1 MKLNDLIPWSGA
13 RQTAP
18 ARQDRNDPLSA
29 LQADINRAFDDF
41 WGALDPEPAPRDR
54 NDSTQLS
61 PRIDVRDAG
70 KTIEVVAELPGF
82 DEPDIEL
89 SLADGMLGI
98 RGEKKAEHT
107 TKDKDY
113 VLQERSYGTMER
125 IVPLPAG
132 LDVDSA
138 RANFKNGTLTVTI
151 PKKAE
156 TDQATKRI
164 PVQAA

>member
-1 MKLNDLIPWSGA
+1 MMMKLSDLIPWSGA
-13 RQTAP
+13 RQAPP

-29 LQADINRAFDDF
+29 LQADINRAFGDF
-41 WGALDPEPAPRDR
+41 WASLGPAPWDR
-54 NDSTQLS
+54 NDSTEVS

-70 KTIEVVAELPGF
+70 KVIEIIAELPGL
-82 DEPDIEL
+82 DESDIKL

-98 RGEKKAEHT
+98 RGEKKVERTA
-107 TKDKDY
+107 KNKGY
-113 VLQERSYGTMER
+113 VLQERSYGAMER
-125 IVPLPAG
+125 IVPIPEG
-132 LDVDSA
+132 LDLDSA
-138 RANFKNGTLTVTI
+138 QANFKNGTLTVTI